1 MASQH
6 QKYYPNQNL
15 NRKETAIIGYIKE
28 FENEPKRLT
37 INQIASAMDK
47 SGICSRLTTNKIIN
61 NLINLNIIIDEK
73 RGNKFHRLKINKD
86 YWLNP
91 HKLEDE
97 LLKSKIQKALE
108 PLKPLL
114 ISKKMEVQLVNKVK
128 GETDIIIGIEATAP
142 VQNQVSYIEERIARL
157 AKNLVT
163 LKAAVRKDKGKFTPK
178 QIEEMQS
185 TIQRIPSILKELE
198 KEEEIIL
205 DQQKKSKK
213 QLKAT

>member
-1 MASQH
+1 VASQH

-73 RGNKFHRLKINKD
+73 TGNKFHRLKINKD

-114 ISKKMEVQLVNKVK
+114 VSKKMEVQLVNKVK
-128 GETDIIIGIEATAP
+128 GETDIIIGIESKGEKTRT
-142 VQNQVSYIEERIARL
+142 NDLYIPKPL
-157 AKNLVT
+157 DQYPTDDV
-163 LKAAVRKDKGKFTPK
+163 FTPK
-178 QIEEMQS
+178 QLQQMAMD
-185 TIQRIPSILKELE
+185 R
-198 KEEEIIL
+198 
-205 DQQKKSKK
+205 QKKTVKKLRKDLIDHARKGLRDKNELRKTNKK
-213 QLKAT
+213 Q